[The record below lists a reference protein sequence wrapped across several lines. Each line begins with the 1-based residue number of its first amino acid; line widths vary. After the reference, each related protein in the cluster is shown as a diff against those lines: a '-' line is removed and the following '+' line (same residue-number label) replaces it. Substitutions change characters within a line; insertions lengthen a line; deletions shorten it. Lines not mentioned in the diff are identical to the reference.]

1 MFILSAFRRFGRC
14 RRGGPAVEGALAVGA
29 STVVL
34 LGVLD
39 VGMALL
45 AAQGV
50 QRSADAAAAAL
61 SVGASEVVAL
71 AQAVAAA
78 PGFMRPCVSVSAQG
92 WSSVVAADFGS
103 AGVPIGPGTRVA
115 RIDVACAWGW
125 LTPGVR
131 LVAGPSATFRATA
144 GAVLP

>member
-1 MFILSAFRRFGRC
+1 MSRPSLSRLLRR
-14 RRGGPAVEGALAVGA
+14 RRGGPLVEGSLAVGA
-29 STVVL
+29 SAVVL

-50 QRSADAAAAAL
+50 QRAADAGVAAL
-61 SVGASEVVAL
+61 ASGASESVAR

-78 PGFMRPCVSVSAQG
+78 PGFMRGCMSISIRG
-92 WSSVVAADFGS
+92 WPTVTEADFGDPG
-103 AGVPIGPGTRVA
+103 APMGAGTRVVRLDA
-115 RIDVACAWGW
+115 TCAWGW

-131 LVAGPSATFRATA
+131 LVAGPTATFRSVG
-144 GAVLP
+144 GAARP